1 MTSWSAVT
9 WETARAGGFAA
20 YALLTLAVVIGLILR
35 NRLSSERWPRVI
47 SYELHGY
54 VSLLAL
60 VFLSIHVLAVAVDPF
75 THFGLGELIVPFVSH
90 YRPPWMGLGIVA
102 LYLLLAVW
110 VTTRLRMRIGH
121 QAWRRLHGLA
131 FAVYA
136 AATVH
141 GLGAGSDTRTSWGT
155 AVYVISVLLVVGLST
170 RRLLVPAG
178 SGSRPRPVLA
188 AAAGAAAAAVGVWAI
203 AGPYTAGWGKHVHT
217 VQTAAA
223 TPVANRAAVGR
234 RRMRQLERKLAR
246 ARRGSNR
253 RARVKLTIARLRARE
268 TDRRRDWVE
277 KASTDIAR
285 RFNVIRV
292 EDLQIKEMIR
302 SARGTRENPGR
313 NVRQKSG
320 STGASSGPDGA
331 CWYAAWNRK
340 RPAGLKLISTP
351 HPPVSAARHA
361 GWSIGSR
368 ARAKPF
374 SADHGVPAS
383 LLFGPPLE
391 HEHLGTALMAGRR
404 APICGVAAADHDDVL
419 PRSSVIGSR
428 PSGGP
433 PGTARRLRR
442 PSSVTINGF
451 TSSELIE

>member
-223 TPVANRAAVGR
+223 TPVANRAAVGAH
-234 RRMRQLERKLAR
+234 LPSPIVHLPFR
-246 ARRGSNR
+246 ARFAGRVLVAPANETGRITVRIDGALAGSTRDHLEILLHGVPLDDGGVLMEQSRVRMGTTTPLYQGTVTGLRGSQLTAVVHSTR
-253 RARVKLTIARLRARE
+253 QHVQLGISLRLSSDGRATGDV
-268 TDRRRDWVE
+268 
-277 KASTDIAR
+277 
-285 RFNVIRV
+285 
-292 EDLQIKEMIR
+292 
-302 SARGTRENPGR
+302 RGTS
-313 NVRQKSG
+313 VASG
-320 STGASSGPDGA
+320 ST
-331 CWYAAWNRK
+331 
-340 RPAGLKLISTP
+340 
-351 HPPVSAARHA
+351 
-361 GWSIGSR
+361 
-368 ARAKPF
+368 
-374 SADHGVPAS
+374 
-383 LLFGPPLE
+383 
-391 HEHLGTALMAGRR
+391 
-404 APICGVAAADHDDVL
+404 
-419 PRSSVIGSR
+419 
-428 PSGGP
+428 
-433 PGTARRLRR
+433 
-442 PSSVTINGF
+442 
-451 TSSELIE
+451 

>member
-9 WETARAGGFAA
+9 WDTARAGGFAA

-90 YRPPWMGLGIVA
+90 YRPLWMGLGIVA

-110 VTTRLRMRIGH
+110 VTTLLRKRIGH
-121 QAWRRLHGLA
+121 QAWRRVHGLA

-178 SGSRPRPVLA
+178 SGGRPRPVLA
-188 AAAGAAAAAVGVWAI
+188 AAAGVAAVAVGAWAL
-203 AGPYTAGWGKHVHT
+203 AGPYAAGWGKHVRT

-223 TPVANRAAVGR
+223 DTRGEPHGRPGAPALADRPPAVPRALR
-234 RRMRQLERKLAR
+234 RAG
-246 ARRGSNR
+246 ARRAG
-253 RARVKLTIARLRARE
+253 E
-268 TDRRRDWVE
+268 RDGADHAF
-277 KASTDIAR
+277 ASTGRSPAR
-285 RFNVIRV
+285 PGITS
-292 EDLQIKEMIR
+292 R
-302 SARGTRENPGR
+302 SCCTASPSRTA
-313 NVRQKSG
+313 G
-320 STGASSGPDGA
+320 S
-331 CWYAAWNRK
+331 
-340 RPAGLKLISTP
+340 
-351 HPPVSAARHA
+351 
-361 GWSIGSR
+361 
-368 ARAKPF
+368 
-374 SADHGVPAS
+374 
-383 LLFGPPLE
+383 
-391 HEHLGTALMAGRR
+391 
-404 APICGVAAADHDDVL
+404 
-419 PRSSVIGSR
+419 
-428 PSGGP
+428 
-433 PGTARRLRR
+433 
-442 PSSVTINGF
+442 
-451 TSSELIE
+451 